1 MELQIDKRELERLK
15 EKLEGAPEA
24 IRDAKRQTFEA
35 AAPKLKAA
43 LDEQIPYGEKG
54 KVQGWQWGVVGSKG
68 GYAAVRPKAKTFTE
82 PTKRKGNTY
91 AVGRVTNAIDSGHKF
106 PRPSGTYKYY
116 KPRIESGGMMVKGQN
131 YYQDAEARVAQAAQE
146 AAQELLDAVKHQ
158 LE

>member
-1 MELQIDKRELERLK
+1 MSMEIKVDASELQRLK

-54 KVQGWQWGVVGSKG
+54 KVQGWQWGVAKG
-68 GYAAVRPKAKTFTE
+68 GYAAVRPRPETYDDS
-82 PTKRKGNTY
+82 GY
-91 AVGRVTNAIDSGHKF
+91 AVGYVTRSINDGHRF
-106 PRPSGTYKYY
+106 PRPSGLDEHY
-116 KPRIESGGMMVKGQN
+116 KPKIKIAGMAVPGKFF
-131 YYQDAEARVAQAAQE
+131 YQAAEVQVE
-146 AAQELLDAVKHQ
+146 QVAKRAAEDLLNTVKQQ